1 MIDEAEFQDALACYK
16 RDFVRKQWPREKWKW
31 EAVKWFQDHWDMEAE
46 DFAGM
51 LDASLSKT
59 SILLAASNNYPKQMI
74 VDFAQAAPE
83 EVRDMFRQ
91 LFYEK
96 QDVIDR
102 IVSFKE
108 KSVTLL
114 DRYGGGAK
122 NHYQTENAI
131 SVYLWLRYPDKYYI
145 YKYGEIKV
153 AIQKL
158 GGDAHFEK
166 GNYEEN
172 LRNFHRIYDEICAK
186 LSQDDEM
193 KRLLQS
199 QLTDTCYPDPALK
212 TLTFDFG
219 FYISRYYHAEEEQTP
234 ALPAPTP
241 SITPAS
247 VTPAEKPNYWFL
259 SANPRIWSMSLQAVG
274 EVQAFTLLN
283 DNGHKRRIYQN
294 FLDAKAGDRVI
305 GYESSP
311 SKKIVALL
319 EVSQA
324 QDGEMIYFKK
334 LEGLS
339 APIDFATF
347 RDTKELQSMEY
358 FNMTQG
364 TLFKLSENEYDCLMD
379 MIREENP
386 APRVNE
392 PYAAYTKTDFLKDV
406 YMSEDKYDRLVSVM
420 KRKKNMILQGAPGV
434 GKTFA
439 AERLAYSMLG
449 KKDTSHVSLIQ
460 FHQNYSY
467 EDFIMGYRP
476 TENGFALTPGVFYE
490 FCQKAQQHPRED
502 YFFLIDEINR
512 GNMSKIFGELLMLI
526 ENSYRG
532 KPVTLS
538 SNGESFTVPKNLYVI
553 GMMNTADRSL
563 AMIDY
568 ALRRRFS
575 FIELE
580 PSFETEGFKAY
591 QKGLG
596 NEILDKLVAAVERLN
611 EEIKNDSSL
620 GKGFCIGHSYFCGL
634 ENPKDCT
641 VSWMREVVEY
651 DILPMLEE
659 YWFDS
664 PAQVAKWESE
674 LRGVLA

>member
-91 LFYEK
+91 LFDEK

-131 SVYLWLRYPDKYYI
+131 SVYLWLRHPDKYYI
-145 YKYGEIKV
+145 YKYSEIKA

-158 GGDAHFEK
+158 GGDAHFVK
-166 GNYEEN
+166 GHYEEN
-172 LRNFHRIYDEICAK
+172 LRNFYRIYDEVCAK

-219 FYISRYYHAEEEQTP
+219 FYISRYLVNSTP
-234 ALPAPTP
+234 VPTVP
-241 SITPAS
+241 EPEPIVSS
-247 VTPAEKPNYWFL
+247 GKSNYWFL
-259 SANPRIWSMSLQAVG
+259 SANPRIWSMSSQAVG
-274 EVQAFTLLN
+274 EVQAFTLVN

-324 QDGEMIYFKK
+324 QDGEKIYFKK

-339 APIDFATF
+339 APIDFAAF

-364 TLFKLSENEYDCLMD
+364 TLFKLSKNEYDCLMD

-392 PYAAYTKTDFLKDV
+392 SYAAYTKTDFLKDV
-406 YMSEDKYDRLVSVM
+406 YMSEDKYDRLISVL
-420 KRKKNMILQGAPGV
+420 KRKKNIILRGAPGV

-439 AERLAYSMLG
+439 AELLAYSMLG

-476 TENGFALTPGVFYE
+476 TENGFVLTPGVFYE
-490 FCQKAQQHPRED
+490 FCQKAQQHPKED

-512 GNMSKIFGELLMLI
+512 GNLSKIFGELLMLI
-526 ENSYRG
+526 ENGYRG
-532 KPVTLS
+532 KPVMLS
-538 SNGESFTVPKNLYVI
+538 ANGESFTVPKKLYVI

-575 FIELE
+575 FIEME
-580 PSFETEGFKAY
+580 PGFKTEGFKAY
-591 QKGLG
+591 QKRLG
-596 NEILDKLVAAVERLN
+596 NETFDKLIAVVERLN

-634 ENPKDCT
+634 ENLKDSM
-641 VSWMREVVEY
+641 VGQMREIVEY

>member
-91 LFYEK
+91 LFDEK

-131 SVYLWLRYPDKYYI
+131 SVYLWLRHPDKYYI
-145 YKYGEIKV
+145 YKYSEIKA

-158 GGDAHFEK
+158 GGDAHFVK
-166 GNYEEN
+166 GRYEEN
-172 LRNFHRIYDEICAK
+172 LRNFYRIYDEVCAK
-186 LSQDDEM
+186 LSSDDEM
-193 KRLLQS
+193 KHLLQS
-199 QLTDTCYPDPALK
+199 QLTDTCYPDSALK

-219 FYISRYYHAEEEQTP
+219 FYISHY
-234 ALPAPTP
+234 LVNPTP
-241 SITPAS
+241 VPTVPEPEPIVSS
-247 VTPAEKPNYWFL
+247 GKSNYWFL
-259 SANPRIWSMSLQAVG
+259 TANPRIWSMSSQAVG

-339 APIDFATF
+339 APIDFAAF

-580 PSFETEGFKAY
+580 PGFETEGFKAY

-596 NEILDKLVAAVERLN
+596 NEILDKLVAVVERLN

-664 PAQVAKWESE
+664 PAQLAKWKSE

>member
-46 DFAGM
+46 DFAEM
-51 LDASLSKT
+51 LEASLSKT
-59 SILLAASNNYPKQMI
+59 SILLAASNNYPRQMI

-91 LFYEK
+91 LFDEK

-131 SVYLWLRYPDKYYI
+131 SVYLWLRHPDKYYI
-145 YKYGEIKV
+145 YKYGEIKA

-158 GGDAHFEK
+158 GGDAHFVK
-166 GNYEEN
+166 GRYEEN
-172 LRNFHRIYDEICAK
+172 LRNFYRIYDEVCAK
-186 LSQDDEM
+186 LSSDDEM
-193 KRLLQS
+193 KHLLQS
-199 QLTDTCYPDPALK
+199 QLTDTCYPDSALK

-219 FYISRYYHAEEEQTP
+219 FYISRYLVNSTP
-234 ALPAPTP
+234 VPTVP
-241 SITPAS
+241 EPEPIVSS
-247 VTPAEKPNYWFL
+247 GKSNYWFL
-259 SANPRIWSMSLQAVG
+259 SANPRIWSMSSQAVG
-274 EVQAFTLLN
+274 EVQAFTLVN

-324 QDGEMIYFKK
+324 QDGEKIYFKK

-339 APIDFATF
+339 APIDFAAF

-364 TLFKLSENEYDCLMD
+364 TLFKLSKNEYDCLMD

-386 APRVNE
+386 ASRVNE
-392 PYAAYTKTDFLKDV
+392 SYAAYTKTDFLKDV
-406 YMSEDKYDRLVSVM
+406 YMSEDKYDRLISVL
-420 KRKKNMILQGAPGV
+420 KRKKNIILQGAPGV

-439 AERLAYSMLG
+439 AELLAYSMLG

-476 TENGFALTPGVFYE
+476 TENGFVLTPGVFYE
-490 FCQKAQQHPRED
+490 FCQKAQQHPKED

-512 GNMSKIFGELLMLI
+512 GNLSKIFGELLMLI
-526 ENSYRG
+526 ENGYRG
-532 KPVTLS
+532 KPVMLS
-538 SNGESFTVPKNLYVI
+538 ANGESFTVPKKLYVI

-568 ALRRRFS
+568 ALRRRLS
-575 FIELE
+575 FIEME
-580 PSFETEGFKAY
+580 PGFKTEGFKAY
-591 QKGLG
+591 QKRLG
-596 NEILDKLVAAVERLN
+596 NETFDKLIAVVERLN

-634 ENPKDCT
+634 ENLKDSM
-641 VSWMREVVEY
+641 VGQMREIVEY

>member
-46 DFAGM
+46 DFAEM
-51 LDASLSKT
+51 LEASLSKT
-59 SILLAASNNYPKQMI
+59 SILLAANNNYPRQMI
-74 VDFAQAAPE
+74 ISFAQAAPE

-91 LFYEK
+91 LFDEK

-131 SVYLWLRYPDKYYI
+131 SVYLWLRHPDKYYI
-145 YKYGEIKV
+145 YKYGEIKA

-158 GGDAHFEK
+158 GGDARFVK
-166 GNYEEN
+166 GRYEEN
-172 LRNFHRIYDEICAK
+172 LRNFYRIYDEVCAK
-186 LSQDDEM
+186 LSSDDEM
-193 KRLLQS
+193 KHLLQS
-199 QLTDTCYPDPALK
+199 QLTDTCYPDSALK

-219 FYISRYYHAEEEQTP
+219 FYISHY
-234 ALPAPTP
+234 LVNPTP
-241 SITPAS
+241 VPTVPEPEPIVSS
-247 VTPAEKPNYWFL
+247 GKSNYWFL
-259 SANPRIWSMSLQAVG
+259 TANPRIWSMSSQAVG

-339 APIDFATF
+339 APIDFAAF
-347 RDTKELQSMEY
+347 RDMKELQSMEY

-538 SNGESFTVPKNLYVI
+538 SNGESFTVPKNLYMI

-580 PSFETEGFKAY
+580 PGFETEGFKAY

-674 LRGVLA
+674 LCGVLA

>member
-91 LFYEK
+91 LFDEK

-131 SVYLWLRYPDKYYI
+131 SVYLWLRHPDKYYI
-145 YKYGEIKV
+145 YKYSEIKA

-158 GGDAHFEK
+158 GGDAHFVK
-166 GNYEEN
+166 GRYEEN
-172 LRNFHRIYDEICAK
+172 LRNFYRIYDEVCAK
-186 LSQDDEM
+186 LSSDDEM
-193 KRLLQS
+193 KHLLQS
-199 QLTDTCYPDPALK
+199 QLTDTCYPDSALK

-219 FYISRYYHAEEEQTP
+219 FYISHY
-234 ALPAPTP
+234 LVNPTP
-241 SITPAS
+241 VPTVPEPEPIVSS
-247 VTPAEKPNYWFL
+247 GKSNYWFL
-259 SANPRIWSMSLQAVG
+259 TANPRIWSMSSQAVG

-339 APIDFATF
+339 APIDFAAF

-406 YMSEDKYDRLVSVM
+406 YMSEAKYDRLVSVM

-568 ALRRRFS
+568 ALRRWFS

-580 PSFETEGFKAY
+580 PGFETEGFKAY

-596 NEILDKLVAAVERLN
+596 NEILDKLVAVVERLN

-634 ENPKDCT
+634 ENPKDCP

-664 PAQVAKWESE
+664 PAQLAKWKSE

>member
-51 LDASLSKT
+51 LDSSLSKT
-59 SILLAASNNYPKQMI
+59 AILLAASNNYPKQMI

-91 LFYEK
+91 LFDEK

-131 SVYLWLRYPDKYYI
+131 SVYLWLRHPDKYYI
-145 YKYGEIKV
+145 YKYGEIKA

-158 GGDAHFEK
+158 GGDAHFVK
-166 GNYEEN
+166 GRYEEN
-172 LRNFHRIYDEICAK
+172 LRNFYRIYDEVCAK
-186 LSQDDEM
+186 LSSDDEM
-193 KRLLQS
+193 KHLLQS
-199 QLTDTCYPDPALK
+199 QLTDTCYPDSALK

-219 FYISRYYHAEEEQTP
+219 FYISHY
-234 ALPAPTP
+234 LVNPTP
-241 SITPAS
+241 VPTVPEPEPIVSS
-247 VTPAEKPNYWFL
+247 GKSNYWFL
-259 SANPRIWSMSLQAVG
+259 TANPRIWSMSSQAVG

-339 APIDFATF
+339 APIDFAAF

-490 FCQKAQQHPRED
+490 FCKEAQQHPRED

-580 PSFETEGFKAY
+580 PGFETEGFKAY

-596 NEILDKLVAAVERLN
+596 NEILDKLVAVVERLN

-634 ENPKDCT
+634 KNPKDCT

>member
-46 DFAGM
+46 DFAEM
-51 LDASLSKT
+51 LEASLSKT
-59 SILLAASNNYPKQMI
+59 SILLAANNNYPRQMI
-74 VDFAQAAPE
+74 ISFAQAAPE

-91 LFYEK
+91 LFDEK

-131 SVYLWLRYPDKYYI
+131 SVYLWLRHPDKYYI
-145 YKYGEIKV
+145 YKYGEIKA

-158 GGDAHFEK
+158 GGDARFVK
-166 GNYEEN
+166 GRYEEN
-172 LRNFHRIYDEICAK
+172 LRNFYRIYDEVCAK
-186 LSQDDEM
+186 LSSDDEM
-193 KRLLQS
+193 KHLLQS
-199 QLTDTCYPDPALK
+199 QLTDTCYPDSALK

-219 FYISRYYHAEEEQTP
+219 FYISHY
-234 ALPAPTP
+234 LVNPTP
-241 SITPAS
+241 VPTVPEPEPIVSS
-247 VTPAEKPNYWFL
+247 GKSNYWFL
-259 SANPRIWSMSLQAVG
+259 TANPRIWSMSSQAVG

-339 APIDFATF
+339 APIDFAAF
-347 RDTKELQSMEY
+347 RDMKELQSMEY

-580 PSFETEGFKAY
+580 PGFETEGFKAY

-596 NEILDKLVAAVERLN
+596 NEILDKLVAVVERLN

-664 PAQVAKWESE
+664 PAQLAKWKSE

>member
-91 LFYEK
+91 LFDEK

-131 SVYLWLRYPDKYYI
+131 SVYLWLRHPDKYYI
-145 YKYGEIKV
+145 YKYGEIKA

-158 GGDAHFEK
+158 GGDAHFVK
-166 GNYEEN
+166 GRYEEN
-172 LRNFHRIYDEICAK
+172 LRNFYRIYDEVCAK
-186 LSQDDEM
+186 LSSDDEM
-193 KRLLQS
+193 KHLLQS
-199 QLTDTCYPDPALK
+199 QLTDTCYPDSALK
-212 TLTFDFG
+212 KLTFDFG
-219 FYISRYYHAEEEQTP
+219 FYISHY
-234 ALPAPTP
+234 LVNPTP
-241 SITPAS
+241 VPTVPEPEPIVSS
-247 VTPAEKPNYWFL
+247 GKSNYWFL
-259 SANPRIWSMSLQAVG
+259 SANPRIWSMSSQAVG
-274 EVQAFTLLN
+274 EVQAFTLVN

-324 QDGEMIYFKK
+324 QDGEKIYFKK

-339 APIDFATF
+339 APIDFAAF

-364 TLFKLSENEYDCLMD
+364 TLFKLSKNEYDCLMD

-386 APRVNE
+386 ASRVNE
-392 PYAAYTKTDFLKDV
+392 SYAAYTKTNFLKDV
-406 YMSEDKYDRLVSVM
+406 YMSEDKYDRLISVL
-420 KRKKNMILQGAPGV
+420 KRKKNIILQGAPGV

-439 AERLAYSMLG
+439 AELLAYSMLG

-476 TENGFALTPGVFYE
+476 TENGFVLTPGVFYE
-490 FCQKAQQHPRED
+490 FCQKAQQHPKED

-526 ENSYRG
+526 ENGYRG
-532 KPVTLS
+532 KPVMLS
-538 SNGESFTVPKNLYVI
+538 ANGESFTVPKKLYVI

-575 FIELE
+575 FIEME
-580 PSFETEGFKAY
+580 PGFKTEGFKAY
-591 QKGLG
+591 QKRLG
-596 NEILDKLVAAVERLN
+596 NETFDKLIAVVERLN

-634 ENPKDCT
+634 ENLKDSM
-641 VSWMREVVEY
+641 VGQMREIVEY

>member
-1 MIDEAEFQDALACYK
+1 
-16 RDFVRKQWPREKWKW
+16 
-31 EAVKWFQDHWDMEAE
+31 
-46 DFAGM
+46 
-51 LDASLSKT
+51 
-59 SILLAASNNYPKQMI
+59 
-74 VDFAQAAPE
+74 
-83 EVRDMFRQ
+83 
-91 LFYEK
+91 
-96 QDVIDR
+96 
-102 IVSFKE
+102 
-108 KSVTLL
+108 
-114 DRYGGGAK
+114 
-122 NHYQTENAI
+122 
-131 SVYLWLRYPDKYYI
+131 
-145 YKYGEIKV
+145 
-153 AIQKL
+153 
-158 GGDAHFEK
+158 
-166 GNYEEN
+166 
-172 LRNFHRIYDEICAK
+172 
-186 LSQDDEM
+186 M

-219 FYISRYYHAEEEQTP
+219 FYISRY
-234 ALPAPTP
+234 LVNPTP
-241 SITPAS
+241 VPTVPEPEPIVSS
-247 VTPAEKPNYWFL
+247 GKSNYWFL
-259 SANPRIWSMSLQAVG
+259 SANPRIWSMSSQAVG
-274 EVQAFTLLN
+274 EVQAFTLVN

-324 QDGEMIYFKK
+324 QDGEKIYFKK

-339 APIDFATF
+339 APIDIAAFT
-347 RDTKELQSMEY
+347 DTKDQQAMEY

-364 TLFKLSENEYDCLMD
+364 TLFKLSKNEYDCLMD

-386 APRVNE
+386 ASRVNE
-392 PYAAYTKTDFLKDV
+392 SYAAYTKTDFLKDV
-406 YMSEDKYDRLVSVM
+406 YMSEDKYDRLISVL
-420 KRKKNMILQGAPGV
+420 KRKKNIILQGAPGV

-439 AERLAYSMLG
+439 AELLAYSMLG

-476 TENGFALTPGVFYE
+476 TENGFVLTPGVFYE
-490 FCQKAQQHPRED
+490 FCQKAQQHPKED

-526 ENSYRG
+526 ENGYRG
-532 KPVTLS
+532 KPVMLS
-538 SNGESFTVPKNLYVI
+538 ANGESFTVPKKLYVI

-575 FIELE
+575 FIEME
-580 PSFETEGFKAY
+580 PGFKTEGFKAY
-591 QKGLG
+591 QKRLG
-596 NEILDKLVAAVERLN
+596 NETFDKLIAVVERLN

-634 ENPKDCT
+634 ENLKDSM
-641 VSWMREVVEY
+641 VGQMREIVEY

>member
-91 LFYEK
+91 LFDEK

-131 SVYLWLRYPDKYYI
+131 SVYLWLRHPDKYYI
-145 YKYGEIKV
+145 YKYSEIKA

-158 GGDAHFEK
+158 GGDAHFVK
-166 GNYEEN
+166 GRYEEN
-172 LRNFHRIYDEICAK
+172 LRNFYRIYDEVCAK
-186 LSQDDEM
+186 LSSDDEM
-193 KRLLQS
+193 KHLLQS
-199 QLTDTCYPDPALK
+199 QLTDTCYPDSALK

-219 FYISRYYHAEEEQTP
+219 FYISHY
-234 ALPAPTP
+234 LVNPTP
-241 SITPAS
+241 VPTVPEPEPIVSS
-247 VTPAEKPNYWFL
+247 GKSNYWFL
-259 SANPRIWSMSLQAVG
+259 TANPRIWSMSSQAVG

-339 APIDFATF
+339 APIDFAAF
-347 RDTKELQSMEY
+347 RDMKELQSMEY

-580 PSFETEGFKAY
+580 PGFETEGFKAY

-664 PAQVAKWESE
+664 PAQLAKWKSE

>member
-1 MIDEAEFQDALACYK
+1 
-16 RDFVRKQWPREKWKW
+16 
-31 EAVKWFQDHWDMEAE
+31 
-46 DFAGM
+46 
-51 LDASLSKT
+51 
-59 SILLAASNNYPKQMI
+59 
-74 VDFAQAAPE
+74 
-83 EVRDMFRQ
+83 
-91 LFYEK
+91 
-96 QDVIDR
+96 
-102 IVSFKE
+102 
-108 KSVTLL
+108 
-114 DRYGGGAK
+114 
-122 NHYQTENAI
+122 
-131 SVYLWLRYPDKYYI
+131 
-145 YKYGEIKV
+145 
-153 AIQKL
+153 
-158 GGDAHFEK
+158 
-166 GNYEEN
+166 
-172 LRNFHRIYDEICAK
+172 
-186 LSQDDEM
+186 
-193 KRLLQS
+193 
-199 QLTDTCYPDPALK
+199 
-212 TLTFDFG
+212 
-219 FYISRYYHAEEEQTP
+219 
-234 ALPAPTP
+234 
-241 SITPAS
+241 
-247 VTPAEKPNYWFL
+247 
-259 SANPRIWSMSLQAVG
+259 MSSQAVG

-294 FLDAKAGDRVI
+294 FLDAKVGDRVI

-324 QDGEMIYFKK
+324 QDGEKIYFKK

-339 APIDFATF
+339 APIDFAAF

-364 TLFKLSENEYDCLMD
+364 TLFKLSKNEYDCLMD

-386 APRVNE
+386 ASRVNE
-392 PYAAYTKTDFLKDV
+392 PYAAYTKTDFLKNV
-406 YMSEDKYDRLVSVM
+406 YMSEDKYDRLISVL

-434 GKTFA
+434 GKTFT
-439 AERLAYSMLG
+439 AEQLAYSMLG

-476 TENGFALTPGVFYE
+476 AGNGFVLTPGVFYE
-490 FCQKAQQHPRED
+490 FCQKAQQHPKED
-502 YFFLIDEINR
+502 YFFLI
-512 GNMSKIFGELLMLI
+512 
-526 ENSYRG
+526 ENGYRG

-538 SNGESFTVPKNLYVI
+538 ANGESFTVPEKLYVI

-575 FIELE
+575 FIEME
-580 PSFETEGFKAY
+580 PGFETEGFKAY
-591 QKGLG
+591 QKGLE
-596 NEILDKLVAAVERLN
+596 NEMFDKLVAVVERLN

-634 ENPKDCT
+634 KNPKNCT
-641 VSWMREVVEY
+641 VGWMREIVEY

-664 PAQVAKWESE
+664 PVQVAKWESE

>member
-74 VDFAQAAPE
+74 VVFAQAAPE

-91 LFYEK
+91 LFDEK

-131 SVYLWLRYPDKYYI
+131 SVYLWLRHPDKYYI
-145 YKYGEIKV
+145 YKYGEIKA

-158 GGDAHFEK
+158 GGDAHFVK
-166 GNYEEN
+166 GRYEEN
-172 LRNFHRIYDEICAK
+172 LRNFYRIYDEVCAK

-219 FYISRYYHAEEEQTP
+219 FYISRYLVNSTP
-234 ALPAPTP
+234 VPTVP
-241 SITPAS
+241 EPEPIVSS
-247 VTPAEKPNYWFL
+247 GKSNYWFL
-259 SANPRIWSMSLQAVG
+259 SANPRIWSMSSQAVG
-274 EVQAFTLLN
+274 EVQAFTLVN

-324 QDGEMIYFKK
+324 QDGEKIYFKK

-339 APIDFATF
+339 APIDFAAF

-364 TLFKLSENEYDCLMD
+364 TLFKLSKNEYDCLMD

-386 APRVNE
+386 ASRVNE
-392 PYAAYTKTDFLKDV
+392 SYAAYTKTDFLKDV
-406 YMSEDKYDRLVSVM
+406 YMGEDKYDRLISVL
-420 KRKKNMILQGAPGV
+420 KRKKNIILQGAPGV

-439 AERLAYSMLG
+439 AELLAYSMLG

-476 TENGFALTPGVFYE
+476 TENGFVLTPGVFYE
-490 FCQKAQQHPRED
+490 FCQKAQQHPKED

-526 ENSYRG
+526 ENGYRG
-532 KPVTLS
+532 KPVMLS
-538 SNGESFTVPKNLYVI
+538 ANGESFTVPKKLYVI
-553 GMMNTADRSL
+553 GMMNTADCSL

-575 FIELE
+575 FIEME
-580 PSFETEGFKAY
+580 PGFKTEGFKAY
-591 QKGLG
+591 QKRLG
-596 NEILDKLVAAVERLN
+596 NETFDKLIAVVERLN

-634 ENPKDCT
+634 ENLKDSM
-641 VSWMREVVEY
+641 VGQMREIVEY

>member
-91 LFYEK
+91 LFDEK

-131 SVYLWLRYPDKYYI
+131 SVYLWLRHPDKYYI
-145 YKYGEIKV
+145 YKYSEIKA

-158 GGDAHFEK
+158 GGDAHFVK
-166 GNYEEN
+166 GRYEEN
-172 LRNFHRIYDEICAK
+172 LRNFYRIYDEVCAK
-186 LSQDDEM
+186 LSSDDEM
-193 KRLLQS
+193 KHLLQS
-199 QLTDTCYPDPALK
+199 QLTDTCYPDSALK

-219 FYISRYYHAEEEQTP
+219 FYISHY
-234 ALPAPTP
+234 LVNPTP
-241 SITPAS
+241 VPTVPEPEPIAS
-247 VTPAEKPNYWFL
+247 SGKSNYWFL
-259 SANPRIWSMSLQAVG
+259 TANPRIWSMSSQAVG

-339 APIDFATF
+339 APIDFAAF

-386 APRVNE
+386 APRVNK

-580 PSFETEGFKAY
+580 PGFETEGFKAY

-596 NEILDKLVAAVERLN
+596 NEILDKLVAVVERLN

-634 ENPKDCT
+634 KNPKDCT

>member
-91 LFYEK
+91 LFDEK

-131 SVYLWLRYPDKYYI
+131 SVYLWLRHPDKYYI
-145 YKYGEIKV
+145 YKYSEIKA

-158 GGDAHFEK
+158 GGDAHFVK
-166 GNYEEN
+166 GRYEEN
-172 LRNFHRIYDEICAK
+172 LRNFYRIYDEVCAK
-186 LSQDDEM
+186 LSSDDEM
-193 KRLLQS
+193 KHLLQS
-199 QLTDTCYPDPALK
+199 QLTDTCYPDSALK

-219 FYISRYYHAEEEQTP
+219 FYISHY
-234 ALPAPTP
+234 LVNPTP
-241 SITPAS
+241 VPTVPEPEPIVSS
-247 VTPAEKPNYWFL
+247 GKSNYWFL
-259 SANPRIWSMSLQAVG
+259 TANPRIWSMSSQAVG

-339 APIDFATF
+339 APIDFAAF

-490 FCQKAQQHPRED
+490 FCLKAQQHPRED

-580 PSFETEGFKAY
+580 PGFETEGFKAY

-596 NEILDKLVAAVERLN
+596 NEILDKLVAVVERLN

-664 PAQVAKWESE
+664 PAQLAKWKSE

>member
-16 RDFVRKQWPREKWKW
+16 RDFVRKQWSREKWKW

-51 LDASLSKT
+51 LDVSLSKT
-59 SILLAASNNYPKQMI
+59 SILLAASNNYPRQMI
-74 VDFAQAAPE
+74 VDFAQADPE

-91 LFYEK
+91 LFDEK

-145 YKYGEIKV
+145 YKYSEIKA

-158 GGDAHFEK
+158 GGDAHFVK
-166 GNYEEN
+166 GRYEEN
-172 LRNFHRIYDEICAK
+172 LRNFYRIYDEVCAK
-186 LSQDDEM
+186 LSSDDEM
-193 KRLLQS
+193 KHLLQS
-199 QLTDTCYPDPALK
+199 QLTDNCYPDSALK

-219 FYISRYYHAEEEQTP
+219 FYISHY
-234 ALPAPTP
+234 LVNPTP
-241 SITPAS
+241 VPTVPEPEPIVSS
-247 VTPAEKPNYWFL
+247 GKSNYWFL
-259 SANPRIWSMSLQAVG
+259 TANPRIWSMSSQAVG

-339 APIDFATF
+339 APIDFAAF

-364 TLFKLSENEYDCLMD
+364 TFFKLSENEYDCLMD

-406 YMSEDKYDRLVSVM
+406 YMSEDKYDCLVSVM
-420 KRKKNMILQGAPGV
+420 KRKKNMILQGALGV

-580 PSFETEGFKAY
+580 PGFETEGFKAY

-596 NEILDKLVAAVERLN
+596 NEILDKLVAVVERLN

>member
-91 LFYEK
+91 LFDEK

-131 SVYLWLRYPDKYYI
+131 SVYLWLRHPDKYYI
-145 YKYGEIKV
+145 YKYGEIKA

-158 GGDAHFEK
+158 GGDAHFVK
-166 GNYEEN
+166 GRYEEN
-172 LRNFHRIYDEICAK
+172 LRNFYRIYDEVCAK

-219 FYISRYYHAEEEQTP
+219 FYISRY
-234 ALPAPTP
+234 LVNPTP
-241 SITPAS
+241 VPTVPEPEPIVSS
-247 VTPAEKPNYWFL
+247 GKSNYWFL
-259 SANPRIWSMSLQAVG
+259 SANPRIWSMSSQAVG
-274 EVQAFTLLN
+274 EVQAFTLVN

-324 QDGEMIYFKK
+324 QDGKMIYFKK

-339 APIDFATF
+339 APIDFAAF

-476 TENGFALTPGVFYE
+476 TENGFVLTPGVFYE
-490 FCQKAQQHPRED
+490 FCQKAQQHPKED

-512 GNMSKIFGELLMLI
+512 GNLSKIFGELLMLI
-526 ENSYRG
+526 ENGYRG
-532 KPVTLS
+532 KPVMLS
-538 SNGESFTVPKNLYVI
+538 ANGESFTVPKKLYVI

-575 FIELE
+575 FIEME
-580 PSFETEGFKAY
+580 PGFKTEGFKAY
-591 QKGLG
+591 QKRLG
-596 NEILDKLVAAVERLN
+596 NETFDKLIAVVERLN

-634 ENPKDCT
+634 ENLKDSM
-641 VSWMREVVEY
+641 VGQMREIVEY

>member
-74 VDFAQAAPE
+74 VDFAQADPE
-83 EVRDMFRQ
+83 EVRDMFRR
-91 LFYEK
+91 LFDEK

-131 SVYLWLRYPDKYYI
+131 SVYLWLRHPDKYYI
-145 YKYGEIKV
+145 YKYSEIKA

-158 GGDAHFEK
+158 GGDAHFVK
-166 GNYEEN
+166 GRYEEN
-172 LRNFHRIYDEICAK
+172 LRNFYRIYDEVCAK
-186 LSQDDEM
+186 LSSDDEM
-193 KRLLQS
+193 KHLLQS
-199 QLTDTCYPDPALK
+199 QLTDTCYPDSALK

-219 FYISRYYHAEEEQTP
+219 FYISHY
-234 ALPAPTP
+234 LVNPTP
-241 SITPAS
+241 VPTVPEPEPIVSS
-247 VTPAEKPNYWFL
+247 GKSNYWFL
-259 SANPRIWSMSLQAVG
+259 TANPRIWSMSSQAVG

-334 LEGLS
+334 LEGLP
-339 APIDFATF
+339 APIDFAAF

-392 PYAAYTKTDFLKDV
+392 PYAVYTKTDFLKDV

-580 PSFETEGFKAY
+580 PGFETEGFKAY

-620 GKGFCIGHSYFCGL
+620 GKGFCLGHSYFCGL

-664 PAQVAKWESE
+664 PAQLAKWKSE
-674 LRGVLA
+674 LREVLA

>member
-59 SILLAASNNYPKQMI
+59 SILLAASNNYPRQMI
-74 VDFAQAAPE
+74 VDFAQADPE

-91 LFYEK
+91 LFDEK

-131 SVYLWLRYPDKYYI
+131 SVYLWLRHPDKYYI
-145 YKYGEIKV
+145 YKYSEIKA

-158 GGDAHFEK
+158 GGDAHFVK
-166 GNYEEN
+166 GRYEEN
-172 LRNFHRIYDEICAK
+172 LRNFYRIYDEVCAK
-186 LSQDDEM
+186 LSSDDEM
-193 KRLLQS
+193 KHLLQS
-199 QLTDTCYPDPALK
+199 QLTDTCYPDSALK

-219 FYISRYYHAEEEQTP
+219 FYISHY
-234 ALPAPTP
+234 LVNPTP
-241 SITPAS
+241 VPTVPEPEPIVSS
-247 VTPAEKPNYWFL
+247 GKSNYWFL
-259 SANPRIWSMSLQAVG
+259 TANPRIWSMSSQAVG

-339 APIDFATF
+339 APIDFAAF

-406 YMSEDKYDRLVSVM
+406 YMSEDKYDRLISVM

-490 FCQKAQQHPRED
+490 FCKEAQQHPRED

-532 KPVTLS
+532 KPVKIS
-538 SNGESFTVPKNLYVI
+538 SNGESFTVPENLYVI

-580 PSFETEGFKAY
+580 PGFETEGFKAY

-596 NEILDKLVAAVERLN
+596 NEIFDKLVAAVERLN

>member
-91 LFYEK
+91 LFDEK

-108 KSVTLL
+108 KSVMLL

-145 YKYGEIKV
+145 YKYSEIKA

-158 GGDAHFEK
+158 GGDAHFVK
-166 GNYEEN
+166 GRYEEN
-172 LRNFHRIYDEICAK
+172 LRNFYRIYDEVCAK
-186 LSQDDEM
+186 LSSDDEM
-193 KRLLQS
+193 KHLLQS
-199 QLTDTCYPDPALK
+199 QLTDNCYPDSALK

-219 FYISRYYHAEEEQTP
+219 FYISHY
-234 ALPAPTP
+234 LVNPTP
-241 SITPAS
+241 VPTVPEPEPIVSS
-247 VTPAEKPNYWFL
+247 GKSNYWFL
-259 SANPRIWSMSLQAVG
+259 TANPRIWSMSSQAVG

-339 APIDFATF
+339 APIDFAAF

-580 PSFETEGFKAY
+580 PGFETEGFKAY

-596 NEILDKLVAAVERLN
+596 NEILDKLVAVVERLN

-664 PAQVAKWESE
+664 PAQLAKWKSE

>member
-16 RDFVRKQWPREKWKW
+16 RDFVCKQWPREKWKW

-74 VDFAQAAPE
+74 VVFAQAAPE

-91 LFYEK
+91 LFDEK

-131 SVYLWLRYPDKYYI
+131 SVYLWLRHPDKYYI
-145 YKYGEIKV
+145 YKYGEIKA

-158 GGDAHFEK
+158 GGDAHFVK
-166 GNYEEN
+166 GRYEEN
-172 LRNFHRIYDEICAK
+172 LRNFYRIYDEVCAK
-186 LSQDDEM
+186 LSSDDEM
-193 KRLLQS
+193 KHLLQS
-199 QLTDTCYPDPALK
+199 QLTDTCYPDSALK
-212 TLTFDFG
+212 KLTFDFG
-219 FYISRYYHAEEEQTP
+219 FYISHY
-234 ALPAPTP
+234 LVNPTP
-241 SITPAS
+241 VPTVPEPEPIVSS
-247 VTPAEKPNYWFL
+247 GKSNYWFL
-259 SANPRIWSMSLQAVG
+259 TANPRIWSMSSQAVG

-339 APIDFATF
+339 APIDFAAF

-580 PSFETEGFKAY
+580 PGFETEGFKAY

-596 NEILDKLVAAVERLN
+596 NEILDKLVAVVERLN

>member
-46 DFAGM
+46 DLAGM
-51 LDASLSKT
+51 LEASLSKT
-59 SILLAASNNYPKQMI
+59 SILLAARNNYPRQMI

-91 LFYEK
+91 LFDEK

-131 SVYLWLRYPDKYYI
+131 SVYLWLRHPDKYYI
-145 YKYGEIKV
+145 YKYGEIKA

-158 GGDAHFEK
+158 GGDAHFVK
-166 GNYEEN
+166 GRYEEN
-172 LRNFHRIYDEICAK
+172 LRNFYRIYDEVCAK
-186 LSQDDEM
+186 LSSDDEM
-193 KRLLQS
+193 KHLLQS
-199 QLTDTCYPDPALK
+199 QLTDTCYPDSALK

-219 FYISRYYHAEEEQTP
+219 FYISHY
-234 ALPAPTP
+234 LVNPTP
-241 SITPAS
+241 VPTVPEPEPIVSS
-247 VTPAEKPNYWFL
+247 GKSNYWFL
-259 SANPRIWSMSLQAVG
+259 TANPRIWSMSSQAVG

-339 APIDFATF
+339 APIDFAAF

-490 FCQKAQQHPRED
+490 FCKKAQQHPRED

-532 KPVTLS
+532 KPVMLS

-580 PSFETEGFKAY
+580 PGFETEGFKAY

-596 NEILDKLVAAVERLN
+596 NEILDKLVAVVERLN
-611 EEIKNDSSL
+611 EDIKNDSSL

-634 ENPKDCT
+634 KNPKDCT

>member
-91 LFYEK
+91 LFDEK

-131 SVYLWLRYPDKYYI
+131 SVYLWLRHPDKYYI
-145 YKYGEIKV
+145 YKYSEIKA

-158 GGDAHFEK
+158 GGDAHFVK
-166 GNYEEN
+166 GRYEEN
-172 LRNFHRIYDEICAK
+172 LRNFYRIYDEVCAK
-186 LSQDDEM
+186 LSSDDEM
-193 KRLLQS
+193 KHLLQS
-199 QLTDTCYPDPALK
+199 QLTDTCYPDSALK

-219 FYISRYYHAEEEQTP
+219 FYISHY
-234 ALPAPTP
+234 LVNPTP
-241 SITPAS
+241 VPTVPEPEPIVSS
-247 VTPAEKPNYWFL
+247 GKSNYWFL
-259 SANPRIWSMSLQAVG
+259 TANPRIWSMSSQAVG

-339 APIDFATF
+339 APIDFAAF

-580 PSFETEGFKAY
+580 PGFETEGFKAY

-596 NEILDKLVAAVERLN
+596 NEILDKLVAVVERLN

-620 GKGFCIGHSYFCGL
+620 GKGFCIGHGYFCGL

-664 PAQVAKWESE
+664 PAQLAKWKSE

>member
-91 LFYEK
+91 LFDEK

-131 SVYLWLRYPDKYYI
+131 SVYLWLRHPDKYYI
-145 YKYGEIKV
+145 YKYGEIKA

-158 GGDAHFEK
+158 GGDAHFVK
-166 GNYEEN
+166 GRYEEN
-172 LRNFHRIYDEICAK
+172 LRNFYRIYDEVCAK
-186 LSQDDEM
+186 LSSDDEM
-193 KRLLQS
+193 KHLLQS
-199 QLTDTCYPDPALK
+199 QLTDTCYPDSALK

-219 FYISRYYHAEEEQTP
+219 FYISHY
-234 ALPAPTP
+234 LVNPTP
-241 SITPAS
+241 VPTVPEPEPIVSS
-247 VTPAEKPNYWFL
+247 GKSNYWFL
-259 SANPRIWSMSLQAVG
+259 SANPRIWSMSSQAVG
-274 EVQAFTLLN
+274 EVQAFTLVN

-324 QDGEMIYFKK
+324 QDGEKIYFKK

-339 APIDFATF
+339 APIDFAAF

-364 TLFKLSENEYDCLMD
+364 TLFKLSKNEYDCLMD

-392 PYAAYTKTDFLKDV
+392 SYAAYTKTDFLKDV
-406 YMSEDKYDRLVSVM
+406 YMSEDKYDRLISVL
-420 KRKKNMILQGAPGV
+420 KRKKNIILQGAPGV

-439 AERLAYSMLG
+439 AELLAYSMLG

-476 TENGFALTPGVFYE
+476 TENGFVLTPGVFYE
-490 FCQKAQQHPRED
+490 FCQKAQQHPKED

-526 ENSYRG
+526 ENGYRG
-532 KPVTLS
+532 KPVMLS
-538 SNGESFTVPKNLYVI
+538 ANGESFTVPKKLYVI

-575 FIELE
+575 FIEME
-580 PSFETEGFKAY
+580 PGFKTEGFKAY
-591 QKGLG
+591 QKRLG
-596 NEILDKLVAAVERLN
+596 NETFDKLIAVVERLN

-634 ENPKDCT
+634 ENLKDSM
-641 VSWMREVVEY
+641 VGQMREIVEY

>member
-91 LFYEK
+91 LFDEK

-131 SVYLWLRYPDKYYI
+131 SVYLWLRHPDKYYI
-145 YKYGEIKV
+145 YKYSEIKA

-158 GGDAHFEK
+158 GGDAHFVK
-166 GNYEEN
+166 GRYEEN
-172 LRNFHRIYDEICAK
+172 LRNFYRIYDEVCAK
-186 LSQDDEM
+186 LSSDDEM
-193 KRLLQS
+193 KHLLQS
-199 QLTDTCYPDPALK
+199 QLTDTCYPDSALK

-219 FYISRYYHAEEEQTP
+219 FYISHY
-234 ALPAPTP
+234 LVNPTP
-241 SITPAS
+241 VPTVPEPEPIVSS
-247 VTPAEKPNYWFL
+247 GKSNYWFL
-259 SANPRIWSMSLQAVG
+259 TANPRIWSMSSQAVG

-339 APIDFATF
+339 APIDFAAF

-580 PSFETEGFKAY
+580 PGFETEGFKAY

-596 NEILDKLVAAVERLN
+596 NEILDKLVAVVERLN

-620 GKGFCIGHSYFCGL
+620 GKGFCIGHSYFWDWKIQRTARSAGCAR
-634 ENPKDCT
+634 
-641 VSWMREVVEY
+641 S
-651 DILPMLEE
+651 
-659 YWFDS
+659 
-664 PAQVAKWESE
+664 
-674 LRGVLA
+674 

>member
-46 DFAGM
+46 DFAEM
-51 LDASLSKT
+51 LEASLSKT
-59 SILLAASNNYPKQMI
+59 SILLAANNNYPRQMI
-74 VDFAQAAPE
+74 ISFAQAAPE

-91 LFYEK
+91 LFDEK

-131 SVYLWLRYPDKYYI
+131 SVYLWLRHPDKYYI
-145 YKYGEIKV
+145 YKYGEIKA

-158 GGDAHFEK
+158 GGDARFVK
-166 GNYEEN
+166 GRYEEN
-172 LRNFHRIYDEICAK
+172 LRNFYRIYDEVCAK
-186 LSQDDEM
+186 LSSDDEM
-193 KRLLQS
+193 KHLLQS
-199 QLTDTCYPDPALK
+199 QLTDTCYPDSALK

-219 FYISRYYHAEEEQTP
+219 FYISHY
-234 ALPAPTP
+234 LVNPTP
-241 SITPAS
+241 VPTVPEPEPIVSS
-247 VTPAEKPNYWFL
+247 GKSNYWFL
-259 SANPRIWSMSLQAVG
+259 TANPRIWSMSSQAVG

-324 QDGEMIYFKK
+324 QDGKMIYFKK

-532 KPVTLS
+532 KPVKLS

-580 PSFETEGFKAY
+580 PGFETEGFKAY

-596 NEILDKLVAAVERLN
+596 NEIFDKLVAAVERLN

-634 ENPKDCT
+634 KNPKGCT

-674 LRGVLA
+674 LCGVLV

>member
-91 LFYEK
+91 LFDEK

-145 YKYGEIKV
+145 YKYGEIKA

-158 GGDAHFEK
+158 GGDAHFVK
-166 GNYEEN
+166 GRYEEN
-172 LRNFHRIYDEICAK
+172 LRNFYRIYDEVCAK
-186 LSQDDEM
+186 LSSDDEM
-193 KRLLQS
+193 KHLLQS
-199 QLTDTCYPDPALK
+199 QLTDTCYPDSALK

-219 FYISRYYHAEEEQTP
+219 FYISRY
-234 ALPAPTP
+234 LVNPTP
-241 SITPAS
+241 VPTVPEPEPIVSS
-247 VTPAEKPNYWFL
+247 GKSNYWFL
-259 SANPRIWSMSLQAVG
+259 TANPRIWSMSSQAVG

-324 QDGEMIYFKK
+324 QDGEKIYFKK

-339 APIDFATF
+339 APIDFAAF

-364 TLFKLSENEYDCLMD
+364 TLFKLSKNEYDCLMD

-392 PYAAYTKTDFLKDV
+392 SYAAYTKTDFLKDV
-406 YMSEDKYDRLVSVM
+406 YMSEDKYDRLISVL
-420 KRKKNMILQGAPGV
+420 KRKKNIILQGAPGV

-439 AERLAYSMLG
+439 AELLAYSMLG

-476 TENGFALTPGVFYE
+476 TENGFVLTPGVFYE
-490 FCQKAQQHPRED
+490 FCQKAQQHPKED

-512 GNMSKIFGELLMLI
+512 GNLSKIFGELLMLI
-526 ENSYRG
+526 ENGYRG
-532 KPVTLS
+532 KPVMLS
-538 SNGESFTVPKNLYVI
+538 ANGESFTVPKKLYVI

-575 FIELE
+575 FIEME
-580 PSFETEGFKAY
+580 PGFKTEGFKAY
-591 QKGLG
+591 QKRLG
-596 NEILDKLVAAVERLN
+596 NETFDKLIAVVERLN

-634 ENPKDCT
+634 ENLKDSM
-641 VSWMREVVEY
+641 VGQMREIVEY

>member
-59 SILLAASNNYPKQMI
+59 SILLAASNNYPRQMI
-74 VDFAQAAPE
+74 VDFAQADPE

-91 LFYEK
+91 LFDEK

-114 DRYGGGAK
+114 DRYGDGAK

-131 SVYLWLRYPDKYYI
+131 SVYLWLRHPDKYYI
-145 YKYGEIKV
+145 YKYSEIKA

-158 GGDAHFEK
+158 GGDAHFVK
-166 GNYEEN
+166 GRYEEN
-172 LRNFHRIYDEICAK
+172 LRNFYRIYDEVCAK
-186 LSQDDEM
+186 LSSDDEM
-193 KRLLQS
+193 KHLLQS
-199 QLTDTCYPDPALK
+199 QLTDTCYPDSALK

-219 FYISRYYHAEEEQTP
+219 FYISHY
-234 ALPAPTP
+234 LVNPTP
-241 SITPAS
+241 VPTVPEPEPIVSS
-247 VTPAEKPNYWFL
+247 GKSNYWFL
-259 SANPRIWSMSLQAVG
+259 TANPRIWSMSSQAVG

-339 APIDFATF
+339 APIDFAAF

-406 YMSEDKYDRLVSVM
+406 YMSEDKYDRLISVM

-490 FCQKAQQHPRED
+490 FCKEAQQHPRED

-532 KPVTLS
+532 KPVKIS
-538 SNGESFTVPKNLYVI
+538 SNGESFTVPENLYVI

-580 PSFETEGFKAY
+580 PGFETEGFKAY

-596 NEILDKLVAAVERLN
+596 NEIFDKLVAAVERLN

>member
-91 LFYEK
+91 LFDEK

-131 SVYLWLRYPDKYYI
+131 SVYLWLRHPDKYYI
-145 YKYGEIKV
+145 YKYGEIKA

-158 GGDAHFEK
+158 GGDVHFVK
-166 GNYEEN
+166 GHYEEN
-172 LRNFHRIYDEICAK
+172 LRNFYRIYDEVCAK

-219 FYISRYYHAEEEQTP
+219 FYISRYLVNSTP
-234 ALPAPTP
+234 VPTVP
-241 SITPAS
+241 EPEPIVSS
-247 VTPAEKPNYWFL
+247 GKSNYWFL
-259 SANPRIWSMSLQAVG
+259 SANPRIWSMSSQAVG
-274 EVQAFTLLN
+274 EVQAFTLVN

-324 QDGEMIYFKK
+324 QDGEKIYFKK

-339 APIDFATF
+339 APIDFAAF

-364 TLFKLSENEYDCLMD
+364 TLFKLSKNEYDCLMD

-386 APRVNE
+386 ASRVNE
-392 PYAAYTKTDFLKDV
+392 SYAAYTKTDFLKDV
-406 YMSEDKYDRLVSVM
+406 YMSEDKYDRLISVL
-420 KRKKNMILQGAPGV
+420 KRKKNIILQGAPGV

-476 TENGFALTPGVFYE
+476 TENGFVLTPGVFYE
-490 FCQKAQQHPRED
+490 FCQKAQQHPEED

-512 GNMSKIFGELLMLI
+512 GNLSKIFGELLMLI

-538 SNGESFTVPKNLYVI
+538 ANGESFTVPEKLYVI

-575 FIELE
+575 FIEME
-580 PSFETEGFKAY
+580 PGFKTEGFKAY
-591 QKGLG
+591 QKRLG
-596 NEILDKLVAAVERLN
+596 NETFDKLVAAVERLN

-634 ENPKDCT
+634 ENLKDSM
-641 VSWMREVVEY
+641 VGRMREIVEY

>member
-91 LFYEK
+91 LFDEK

-114 DRYGGGAK
+114 DRYRGGAK

-145 YKYGEIKV
+145 YKYSEIKA

-158 GGDAHFEK
+158 GGDAHFVK
-166 GNYEEN
+166 GRYEEN
-172 LRNFHRIYDEICAK
+172 LRNFYRIYDEVCAK
-186 LSQDDEM
+186 LSSDDEM
-193 KRLLQS
+193 KHLLQS
-199 QLTDTCYPDPALK
+199 QLTDTCYPDSALK

-219 FYISRYYHAEEEQTP
+219 FYISHYLVNP
-234 ALPAPTP
+234 KPVPTVP
-241 SITPAS
+241 EPEPIAS
-247 VTPAEKPNYWFL
+247 SGKSNYWFL
-259 SANPRIWSMSLQAVG
+259 TANPRIWSMSSQAVG

-339 APIDFATF
+339 APIDFAAF

-580 PSFETEGFKAY
+580 PGFETEGFKAY

-596 NEILDKLVAAVERLN
+596 NEILDKLVAVVERLN

-634 ENPKDCT
+634 KNPKDCT

>member
-91 LFYEK
+91 LFDEK

-108 KSVTLL
+108 KSVMLL

-145 YKYGEIKV
+145 YKYSEIKA

-158 GGDAHFEK
+158 GGDAHFVK
-166 GNYEEN
+166 GRYEEN
-172 LRNFHRIYDEICAK
+172 LRNFYRIYDEVCAK
-186 LSQDDEM
+186 LSSDDEM
-193 KRLLQS
+193 KHLLQS
-199 QLTDTCYPDPALK
+199 QLTDNCYPDSALK

-219 FYISRYYHAEEEQTP
+219 FYISHY
-234 ALPAPTP
+234 LVNPTP
-241 SITPAS
+241 VPTVPEPEPIVSS
-247 VTPAEKPNYWFL
+247 GKSNYWFL
-259 SANPRIWSMSLQAVG
+259 TANPRIWSMSSQAVG

-339 APIDFATF
+339 APIDFAAF

-364 TLFKLSENEYDCLMD
+364 TFFKLSENEYDCLMD

-580 PSFETEGFKAY
+580 PGFETEGFKAY

-596 NEILDKLVAAVERLN
+596 NEILDKLVAVVERLN

-664 PAQVAKWESE
+664 PAQLAKWKSE

>member
-83 EVRDMFRQ
+83 EVRDMFCQ
-91 LFYEK
+91 LFDEK

-131 SVYLWLRYPDKYYI
+131 SVYLWLRHPDKYYI
-145 YKYGEIKV
+145 YKYSEIKA

-158 GGDAHFEK
+158 GGDAHFVK
-166 GNYEEN
+166 GRYEEN
-172 LRNFHRIYDEICAK
+172 LRNFYRIYDEVCAK
-186 LSQDDEM
+186 LSSDDEM
-193 KRLLQS
+193 KHLLQS
-199 QLTDTCYPDPALK
+199 QLTDTCYPDSALK

-219 FYISRYYHAEEEQTP
+219 FYISHY
-234 ALPAPTP
+234 LVNPTP
-241 SITPAS
+241 VPTVPEPEPIVSS
-247 VTPAEKPNYWFL
+247 GKSNYWFL
-259 SANPRIWSMSLQAVG
+259 TANPRIWSMSSQAVG

-339 APIDFATF
+339 APIDFAAF
-347 RDTKELQSMEY
+347 RDMKELQSMEY

-532 KPVTLS
+532 KPVKLS
-538 SNGESFTVPKNLYVI
+538 SNGESFTVPEKLYVI

-580 PSFETEGFKAY
+580 PGFETEGFKAY

-596 NEILDKLVAAVERLN
+596 NEIFDKLIAAVERLN

-634 ENPKDCT
+634 ENLKDSM
-641 VSWMREVVEY
+641 VGQMREIVEY

>member
-91 LFYEK
+91 LFDEK

-131 SVYLWLRYPDKYYI
+131 SVYLWLRHPDKYYI
-145 YKYGEIKV
+145 YKYSEIKA

-158 GGDAHFEK
+158 GGDAHFVK
-166 GNYEEN
+166 GRYEEN
-172 LRNFHRIYDEICAK
+172 LRNFYRIYDEVCAK
-186 LSQDDEM
+186 LSSDDEM
-193 KRLLQS
+193 KHLLQS
-199 QLTDTCYPDPALK
+199 QLTDTCYPDSALK

-219 FYISRYYHAEEEQTP
+219 FYISHY
-234 ALPAPTP
+234 LVNPTP
-241 SITPAS
+241 VPTVPEPEPIVSS
-247 VTPAEKPNYWFL
+247 GKSNYWFL
-259 SANPRIWSMSLQAVG
+259 TANPRIWSMSSQAVG

-339 APIDFATF
+339 APIDFAAF

-580 PSFETEGFKAY
+580 PGFETEGFKAY
-591 QKGLG
+591 QKRLG
-596 NEILDKLVAAVERLN
+596 NEILDKLVAVVERLN

-664 PAQVAKWESE
+664 PAQLAKWKSE

>member
-46 DFAGM
+46 DFAEM
-51 LDASLSKT
+51 LEASLSKT
-59 SILLAASNNYPKQMI
+59 SILLAANNNYPRQMI
-74 VDFAQAAPE
+74 ISFAQAAPE

-91 LFYEK
+91 LFDEK

-131 SVYLWLRYPDKYYI
+131 SVYLWLRHPDKYYI
-145 YKYGEIKV
+145 YKYGEIKA

-158 GGDAHFEK
+158 GGDARFVK
-166 GNYEEN
+166 GRYEEN
-172 LRNFHRIYDEICAK
+172 LRNFYRIYDEVCAK
-186 LSQDDEM
+186 LSSDDEM
-193 KRLLQS
+193 KHLLQS
-199 QLTDTCYPDPALK
+199 QLTDTCYPDSALK

-219 FYISRYYHAEEEQTP
+219 FYISHY
-234 ALPAPTP
+234 LVNPTP
-241 SITPAS
+241 VPTVPEPEPIVSS
-247 VTPAEKPNYWFL
+247 GKSNYWFL
-259 SANPRIWSMSLQAVG
+259 TANPRIWSMSSQAVG

-339 APIDFATF
+339 APIDFAAF

-580 PSFETEGFKAY
+580 PGFETEGFKAY

-596 NEILDKLVAAVERLN
+596 NEILDKLVGAVERLN

>member
-1 MIDEAEFQDALACYK
+1 MIGEAEFQDALACYK

-74 VDFAQAAPE
+74 VVFAQAAPE

-91 LFYEK
+91 LFDEK

-131 SVYLWLRYPDKYYI
+131 SVYLWLRHPDKYYI
-145 YKYGEIKV
+145 YKYGEIKA

-158 GGDAHFEK
+158 GGDAHFVK
-166 GNYEEN
+166 GRYEEN
-172 LRNFHRIYDEICAK
+172 LRNFYRIYDEVCAK

-219 FYISRYYHAEEEQTP
+219 FYISRYLVNSTP
-234 ALPAPTP
+234 VPTVP
-241 SITPAS
+241 EPEPIVSS
-247 VTPAEKPNYWFL
+247 GKSNYWFL

-274 EVQAFTLLN
+274 EVQAFTLVN

-324 QDGEMIYFKK
+324 QDGEKIYFKK

-339 APIDFATF
+339 APIDFAAF

-364 TLFKLSENEYDCLMD
+364 TLFKLSKNEYDCLMD

-386 APRVNE
+386 ASRVNE
-392 PYAAYTKTDFLKDV
+392 SYAAYTKTDFLKDV
-406 YMSEDKYDRLVSVM
+406 YMGEDKYDRLISVL
-420 KRKKNMILQGAPGV
+420 KRKKNIILQGAPGV

-439 AERLAYSMLG
+439 AELLAYSMLG

-476 TENGFALTPGVFYE
+476 TENGFVLTPGVFYE
-490 FCQKAQQHPRED
+490 FCQKAQQHPKED

-526 ENSYRG
+526 ENGYRG
-532 KPVTLS
+532 KPVMLS
-538 SNGESFTVPKNLYVI
+538 ANGESFTVPKKLYVI
-553 GMMNTADRSL
+553 GMMNTADCSL

-575 FIELE
+575 FIEME
-580 PSFETEGFKAY
+580 PGFKTEGFKAY
-591 QKGLG
+591 QKRLG
-596 NEILDKLVAAVERLN
+596 NETFDKLIAVVERLN

-634 ENPKDCT
+634 ENLKDSM
-641 VSWMREVVEY
+641 VGQMREIVEY

>member
-91 LFYEK
+91 LFDEK
-96 QDVIDR
+96 HDVIDR

-131 SVYLWLRYPDKYYI
+131 SVYLWLRHPDKYYI
-145 YKYGEIKV
+145 YKYSEIKA

-158 GGDAHFEK
+158 GGDGHFVK
-166 GNYEEN
+166 GRYEEN
-172 LRNFHRIYDEICAK
+172 LRNFYRIYDEVCAK
-186 LSQDDEM
+186 LSSDDEM
-193 KRLLQS
+193 KHLLQS
-199 QLTDTCYPDPALK
+199 QLTDTCYPDSALK

-219 FYISRYYHAEEEQTP
+219 FYISHY
-234 ALPAPTP
+234 LVNPTP
-241 SITPAS
+241 VPTVPKPEPIAS
-247 VTPAEKPNYWFL
+247 SGKSNYWFL
-259 SANPRIWSMSLQAVG
+259 TANPRIWSMSSQAVG

-339 APIDFATF
+339 APIDFAAF
-347 RDTKELQSMEY
+347 RDMKELQSMEY

-580 PSFETEGFKAY
+580 PGFETEGFKAY

-596 NEILDKLVAAVERLN
+596 NEILDKLVGAVERLN

>member
-46 DFAGM
+46 DFAEM
-51 LDASLSKT
+51 LEASLSKT
-59 SILLAASNNYPKQMI
+59 SILLAANNNYPRQMI
-74 VDFAQAAPE
+74 ISFAQAAPE

-91 LFYEK
+91 LFDEK

-131 SVYLWLRYPDKYYI
+131 SVYLWLRHPDKYYI
-145 YKYGEIKV
+145 YKYGEIKA

-158 GGDAHFEK
+158 GGDARFVK
-166 GNYEEN
+166 GRYEEN
-172 LRNFHRIYDEICAK
+172 LRNFYRIYDEVCAK
-186 LSQDDEM
+186 LSSDDEM
-193 KRLLQS
+193 KHLLQS
-199 QLTDTCYPDPALK
+199 QLTDTCYPDSALK

-219 FYISRYYHAEEEQTP
+219 FYISHY
-234 ALPAPTP
+234 LVNPTP
-241 SITPAS
+241 VPTVPEPEPIVSS
-247 VTPAEKPNYWFL
+247 GKSNYWFL
-259 SANPRIWSMSLQAVG
+259 TANPRIWSMSSQAVG

-339 APIDFATF
+339 APIDFAAF
-347 RDTKELQSMEY
+347 RDMKELQSMEY

-538 SNGESFTVPKNLYVI
+538 ANGESFTVPEKLYVI

-575 FIELE
+575 FIEME
-580 PSFETEGFKAY
+580 PGFKTEGFKAY
-591 QKGLG
+591 QKRLG
-596 NEILDKLVAAVERLN
+596 NETFDKLVAAVERLN

-634 ENPKDCT
+634 ENLKDSM
-641 VSWMREVVEY
+641 VGRMREIVEY

>member
-46 DFAGM
+46 DFAEM
-51 LDASLSKT
+51 LEASLSKT
-59 SILLAASNNYPKQMI
+59 SILLAANNNYPRQMI
-74 VDFAQAAPE
+74 ISFAQAAPE

-91 LFYEK
+91 LFDEK

-131 SVYLWLRYPDKYYI
+131 SVYLWLRHPDKYYI
-145 YKYGEIKV
+145 YKYGEIKA

-158 GGDAHFEK
+158 GGDARFVK
-166 GNYEEN
+166 GRYEEN
-172 LRNFHRIYDEICAK
+172 LRNFYRIYDEVCAK
-186 LSQDDEM
+186 LSSDDEM
-193 KRLLQS
+193 KHLLQS
-199 QLTDTCYPDPALK
+199 QLTDTCYPDSALK

-219 FYISRYYHAEEEQTP
+219 FYISHY
-234 ALPAPTP
+234 LVNPTP
-241 SITPAS
+241 VPTVPEPEPIVSS
-247 VTPAEKPNYWFL
+247 GKSNYWFL
-259 SANPRIWSMSLQAVG
+259 TANPRIWSMSSQAVG

-339 APIDFATF
+339 APIDFAAF
-347 RDTKELQSMEY
+347 RDMKELQSMEY

-406 YMSEDKYDRLVSVM
+406 YMSEDKYDCLVSVM

-532 KPVTLS
+532 KPVMLS
-538 SNGESFTVPKNLYVI
+538 SNGESFTVPKNLYMI

-580 PSFETEGFKAY
+580 PGFETEGFKAY

-674 LRGVLA
+674 LCGVLA

>member
-16 RDFVRKQWPREKWKW
+16 RDFVSKQWPREKWKW

-46 DFAGM
+46 DFAEM
-51 LDASLSKT
+51 LEASLSKT

-74 VDFAQAAPE
+74 VVFAQAAPE

-91 LFYEK
+91 LFDEK

-131 SVYLWLRYPDKYYI
+131 SVYLWLRHPDKYYI
-145 YKYGEIKV
+145 YKYGEIKA

-158 GGDAHFEK
+158 GGDAHFVK
-166 GNYEEN
+166 GRYEEN
-172 LRNFHRIYDEICAK
+172 LRNFYRIYDEVCAK

-219 FYISRYYHAEEEQTP
+219 FYISRYLVNSTP
-234 ALPAPTP
+234 VPTVP
-241 SITPAS
+241 EPEPIVSS
-247 VTPAEKPNYWFL
+247 GKSNYWFL
-259 SANPRIWSMSLQAVG
+259 SANPRIWSMSSQAVG
-274 EVQAFTLLN
+274 EVQAFTLVN

-324 QDGEMIYFKK
+324 QDGEKIYFKK

-339 APIDFATF
+339 APIDFAAF

-364 TLFKLSENEYDCLMD
+364 TLFKLSKNEYDCLMD

-386 APRVNE
+386 ASRVNE
-392 PYAAYTKTDFLKDV
+392 SYAAYTKTDFLKDV
-406 YMSEDKYDRLVSVM
+406 YMSEDKYDRLISVL
-420 KRKKNMILQGAPGV
+420 KRKKNIILQGAPGV

-439 AERLAYSMLG
+439 AELLAYSMLG

-476 TENGFALTPGVFYE
+476 TENGFVLTPGVFYE
-490 FCQKAQQHPRED
+490 FCQKAQQHP
-502 YFFLIDEINR
+502 
-512 GNMSKIFGELLMLI
+512 K
-526 ENSYRG
+526 
-532 KPVTLS
+532 
-538 SNGESFTVPKNLYVI
+538 
-553 GMMNTADRSL
+553 
-563 AMIDY
+563 
-568 ALRRRFS
+568 
-575 FIELE
+575 
-580 PSFETEGFKAY
+580 
-591 QKGLG
+591 
-596 NEILDKLVAAVERLN
+596 ERLFLS
-611 EEIKNDSSL
+611 D
-620 GKGFCIGHSYFCGL
+620 
-634 ENPKDCT
+634 
-641 VSWMREVVEY
+641 R
-651 DILPMLEE
+651 
-659 YWFDS
+659 
-664 PAQVAKWESE
+664 
-674 LRGVLA
+674 